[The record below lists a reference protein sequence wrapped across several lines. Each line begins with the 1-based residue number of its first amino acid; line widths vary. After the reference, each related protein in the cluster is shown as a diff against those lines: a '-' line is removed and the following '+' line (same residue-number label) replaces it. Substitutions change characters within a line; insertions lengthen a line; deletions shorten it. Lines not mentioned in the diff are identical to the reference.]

1 MLNDGLVIFAN
12 WQTLLL
18 GITIYVTTAIVRRVI
33 ETAWAGAKHNK
44 WYHEVLLPV
53 GPIANGVLL
62 ALLLKSFP
70 WPAPIADSRSGR
82 VMYALVC
89 GLFCGWLYARV
100 RGFFRQGQAS
110 GLDNGLNPSVSL
122 PSIEEEKKEEAKPAE
137 EKPAEEKPAEEKPA
151 EEKPAEEKL
160 VAEEKPAE
168 ERRVHD
174 SRGRVI
180 GQVKPSDAPVS

>member
-1 MLNDGLVIFAN
+1 MLDDGLAVFAN

-18 GITIYVTTAIVRRVI
+18 GITIYVTTAFVRRVI
-33 ETAWAGAKHNK
+33 ETAWKGAKDNK
-44 WYHEVLLPV
+44 WYYEVLLPI

-70 WPAPIADSRSGR
+70 WPEPIAASRSGK

-110 GLDNGLNPSVSL
+110 GPDDGLNPTISL
-122 PSIEEEKKEEAKPAE
+122 PSVTEEPAKGSEGSTEEVPSGSAE
-137 EKPAEEKPAEEKPA
+137 EKSTAPGFRSHKRVPTQEPKEENSAEE
-151 EEKPAEEKL
+151 
-160 VAEEKPAE
+160 
-168 ERRVHD
+168 
-174 SRGRVI
+174 
-180 GQVKPSDAPVS
+180 KPSDAPVS